1 MVQSY
6 SLAPSRT
13 EFEPL
18 ETTDIRRLHFY
29 ERGMSIPLAADGFW
43 QVYRGVVQISEILA
57 NGDEVLLGWSH
68 PSTFFGL
75 ELTLIQLETYQA
87 KSLSD
92 VYLRWYSIAEV
103 HHNPKLMLLV
113 FNQTLK
119 RLRQTEALLAIA
131 GLKRVDERLEG
142 LLKLLAQEMGEP
154 IADGIRL
161 SVRLTH
167 QMLANTISTTRVT
180 VTRLLGDLQTEG
192 RISFDCDRHLVIHLT
207 K

>member
-1 MVQSY
+1 MANSY
-6 SLAPSRT
+6 SLTTTPT
-13 EFEPL
+13 EFKSL

-29 ERGMSIPLAADGFW
+29 ERSMEIPLAADGVW
-43 QVYRGVVQISEILA
+43 QVYRGFVQVSEILA
-57 NGDEVLLGWSH
+57 NGDEVLLGWSQ
-68 PSTFFGL
+68 SSAFFGV
-75 ELTLIQLETYQA
+75 ELNLVQLETYQA
-87 KSLSD
+87 KALSD
-92 VYLRWYSIAEV
+92 VYLRWYTIAEV

-113 FNQTLK
+113 LNQTLK

-167 QMLANTISTTRVT
+167 QMLANAISTTRVT
-180 VTRLLGDLQTEG
+180 VTRLLGDLQAEG
-192 RISFDCDRHLVIHLT
+192 RISFDGDRHLVIHPT